1 MKLSLL
7 RTLALLVLVS
17 VGAAAREGDAFV
29 VVRPVVNL
37 HSGPREDTDV
47 VTQALLAERVVEKA
61 REGAWVRVVCEDD
74 YPGWIPATALRP
86 LDPGERYPAAPAR
99 TVAVDALAA
108 HLYQEP
114 DVTRHAPVLTAPY
127 GVRLERVQGGRDTER
142 WIEVRLPDRRTA
154 WIQSGDLRTDLAPL
168 DLEASLALAHRFL
181 GITYT
186 WGGSSSF
193 GFDCSGFT
201 QTVVRSRGPLLPR
214 DAHLQAAWSG
224 VAPVA
229 DRAALQRGDLLFFGK
244 DAAHITHVGLY
255 LGRDAFIHDTPK
267 GRPGVQVSSLQE
279 PAWSKLL
286 VAMRRVK

>member
-1 MKLSLL
+1 MKSFLP
-7 RTLALLVLVS
+7 RVLALLLL
-17 VGAAAREGDAFV
+17 AAAPAFPREGDAFV

-37 HSGPREDTDV
+37 HSAPREDADV

-61 REGAWVRVVCEDD
+61 RDGAWLRVVCEDD
-74 YPGWIPATALRP
+74 YPGWIPAAALRA
-86 LDPGERYPAAPAR
+86 LAPGERYPAAPER

-108 HLYQEP
+108 NLYREP

-142 WIEVRLPDRRTA
+142 WTEVRLPDGRTA
-154 WIQSGDLRTDLAPL
+154 WVQAGDLRTSLAPL
-168 DLEASLALAHRFL
+168 GLEASLALAHRFM
-181 GITYT
+181 GVTYT

-214 DAHLQAAWSG
+214 DAHLQAAWPG

-229 DRAALQRGDLLFFGK
+229 DRASLQRGDLLFFGK

-255 LGRDAFIHDTPK
+255 LGKDQFIHDTPR
-267 GRPGVQVSSLQE
+267 GRPGVQLSSLQE
-279 PAWSKLL
+279 PAWSTTL

>member
-1 MKLSLL
+1 MKSFLP
-7 RTLALLVLVS
+7 RVLALLLLAVTPGFS
-17 VGAAAREGDAFV
+17 REGDAFV

-37 HSGPREDTDV
+37 HSAPREDADV
-47 VTQALLAERVVEKA
+47 VTQALLSERVVEKA
-61 REGAWVRVVCEDD
+61 RQGGWLQVVCEDD
-74 YPGWIPATALRP
+74 YPGWIPATALRL
-86 LDPGERYPAAPAR
+86 LDPGERYPAAPGR

-114 DVTRHAPVLTAPY
+114 DVTRHAPVLTAPF

-154 WIQSGDLRTDLAPL
+154 WVQAGDLRSDLAPL

-181 GITYT
+181 GVTYT

-229 DRAALQRGDLLFFGK
+229 DRASLQRGDLLFFGK
-244 DAAHITHVGLY
+244 DPAHITHVGLY
-255 LGRDAFIHDTPK
+255 LGKDQFIHDTPR

-279 PAWSKLL
+279 PAWSRIL